1 MPSEE
6 ITPESIAGPPGQN
19 PNTQQVNARVTKMG
33 ETIAGH
39 LKALDNRFD
48 TLESALHSINA
59 ALAGL
64 MAGRSTVTPATAE
77 NSRQWQN
84 PNPTGSQ
91 TPVSVTS
98 FPINPALASQAVVKS
113 VAQPRDATGR
123 INLEQYSNGAPWME
137 GLTPTEQKIK
147 DIFPKMILK
156 QQAPVDAEHAFRN
169 KVAFPATLKIMK
181 ADYTVFEKLE
191 QMQTLLRT
199 ALIPYSNW
207 APRVAL
213 ELSGDF
219 RRVKGWA
226 EAVQPTWTL
235 FIEAII
241 QVLYDHD
248 ALHSSVTAFTT
259 MLPFKDEAYINFA
272 WRIREA
278 FYCLS
283 TTQQNTYA
291 IRSILKEKLMTHQ
304 PSIYAEMLSY
314 IHDLTATEIV
324 EEAVR
329 RAKVHSQKTVESSI
343 YSTPAATVKLHG
355 TSAPFYDLEITP
367 ASAGKPGAANIA
379 PVDATATISSIS
391 DPRYDER
398 TVHRAEES
406 AGSVNCGNC
415 GTVYTGDS
423 HCGVYIVGAAREKD
437 NKCFNCGKLG
447 HWAKDCR
454 SKVKWPVEPAGQKV
468 TLKGT
473 MYKDKDDRDR
483 GKFADKVRGKF
494 SNWKAKNR
502 RPMTRA
508 YPVNVEDERSPAER
522 IEEDLVDEQLEEIF
536 RIAAEYSDD
545 E

>member
-33 ETIAGH
+33 ETIARH

-304 PSIYAEMLSY
+304 PSI
-314 IHDLTATEIV
+314 
-324 EEAVR
+324 R
-329 RAKVHSQKTVESSI
+329 
-343 YSTPAATVKLHG
+343 
-355 TSAPFYDLEITP
+355 
-367 ASAGKPGAANIA
+367 
-379 PVDATATISSIS
+379 
-391 DPRYDER
+391 
-398 TVHRAEES
+398 
-406 AGSVNCGNC
+406 
-415 GTVYTGDS
+415 
-423 HCGVYIVGAAREKD
+423 
-437 NKCFNCGKLG
+437 
-447 HWAKDCR
+447 
-454 SKVKWPVEPAGQKV
+454 
-468 TLKGT
+468 
-473 MYKDKDDRDR
+473 
-483 GKFADKVRGKF
+483 
-494 SNWKAKNR
+494 
-502 RPMTRA
+502 
-508 YPVNVEDERSPAER
+508 
-522 IEEDLVDEQLEEIF
+522 
-536 RIAAEYSDD
+536 
-545 E
+545 